1 MQTHNERV
9 NPYVGPRAFQ
19 TGEKLYG
26 RDREIRQLADLLV
39 AERIVLLHSPSGA
52 GKTSM
57 IRAGLIPQLEGQ
69 GFYFLPVVRVNQ
81 EPPATNG
88 AGEVNRYVYSVLLSL
103 EEEVENPDEQLS
115 PEELQSMTIRDY
127 LARRAER
134 HLQAQ
139 PEGAFAYREES
150 EQDEIL
156 IFDQFEEILTI
167 NPSDRAG
174 KEAFFEQLG
183 EALRDRQ
190 VWALFSMRED
200 YMAALA
206 PYHRPV
212 PTRFHI
218 TYRLDLLGTQAAMQA
233 IQAPARSQGV
243 TFVDTAAH
251 RLVDDLRKIQM
262 QRPDGSLQEVPGLYV
277 EPVQL
282 QVVCYRLWG
291 HLAPD
296 DIEITEA
303 DLAEVGDVNTS
314 LAEYYGERVA
324 AVAAAT
330 GVRERAIREWFQREL
345 ITEQGIRSQV
355 IMGQE
360 TSGGLSNAAIRQLED
375 AHLVRGEKRRGVTWF
390 ELAHDRLVDPVSSSN
405 TTWFYEHLSPLQR
418 QAGLWQAENRPERL
432 LLRGGAL
439 DEAEQWA
446 QAHAAE
452 LNATE
457 QDFLEAS
464 RKARQRE
471 VEEQERQKQAVKLE
485 EQARLARKLRQRLVL
500 ASIAAVVALLFF
512 AAAAYFGYD
521 ASLQRDNAATNA
533 AIAQSASTQ
542 AVGNAITAEANAD
555 LANAAS
561 TQASLERATA
571 LAASTQA
578 VAGQT
583 TAVAA
588 EATSAY
594 NADVAQEQSIIA
606 QEQAQLAQSRQLAS
620 QSLGYLGSINQPA
633 ISPLL
638 AAQAYNTTHTNEA
651 LGAMLYNIQLGL
663 SESIVDNSGPL
674 PVQNNSVYSVAISPD
689 GQHMAWGLAEGTVDY
704 WNLQTNQIEAKRQP
718 HQDKVFSMTF
728 SPDGRYLISG
738 GNEGYIVIFDTEN
751 QTDLSTTN
759 LFAPIFSLAVS
770 PDGTRVAATR
780 STDIIILDIS
790 DPANPEQVQ
799 ELQGINSAVLAVSWS
814 PDGTRLASGGRDN
827 IVRVWELDKGSAI
840 RVLEEHTGEIRGL
853 AWSPDSRLLAS
864 SGSDG
869 QVIVWDVNNGV
880 AAGNPLTSDVFD
892 FFYGVSFSSDGRFL
906 AAGQG
911 NGTIRV
917 WKWPSGELFQ
927 AIQAHDGVVYSVA
940 FSPQPGTT
948 QLASGGQD
956 GRIGLYT
963 INVQDPLGQD
973 ITPQGLN
980 GEVLDIRLID
990 DDSRLLAVAAPNGV
1004 EIQEMSG
1011 GELNFRTNFAGLFN
1025 AAAFSPQGDKI
1036 LLGAVDGFVVLAD
1049 TVSGGVETR
1058 FPAKRAEITS
1068 LYYFPDGDRTAVAT
1082 GQSQVVGSA
1091 VDDADLGQINL
1102 YDLNSGEAIGA
1113 PIVTGMMVTALAYDS
1128 QANRLVVGQE
1138 DGQIRFWDL
1147 DSGEETGLP
1156 LDQHNSP
1163 VTSLAIFEDG
1173 RLLASGGADRK
1184 LVLTDLHTSQALGP
1198 ALLGANS
1205 DLSALTFTPDG
1216 TWLYSGTSAAHML
1229 LWDTDPES
1237 WKARVCK
1244 QAGRNLTPN
1253 EWLQFM
1259 PSDQP
1264 YEKTCPEF
1272 TLEPFLFQIAG
1283 TVILESLKLV
1293 IPSS

>member
-1 MQTHNERV
+1 METHNERL

-52 GKTSM
+52 GKTSL
-57 IRAGLIPQLEGQ
+57 IRAGLIPYLEGQ
-69 GFYFLPVVRVNQ
+69 GFTFLPVVRVNQ
-81 EPPATNG
+81 EPPQVNG
-88 AGEVNRYVYSVLLSL
+88 AAEVNRYVYSVLLSL
-103 EEEVENPDEQLS
+103 EEEVEDPKEQLS
-115 PEELQSMTIRDY
+115 AEELRGMTIRDY
-127 LARRAER
+127 LVRRAER
-134 HLQAQ
+134 RLQAQ
-139 PEGAFAYREES
+139 PESAFAYREERD
-150 EQDEIL
+150 QDEIL
-156 IFDQFEEILTI
+156 IFDQFEEILTL
-167 NPSDRAG
+167 NPSDRDG
-174 KEAFFEQLG
+174 KEEFFEQLG

-206 PYHRPV
+206 PYQRPV
-212 PTRFHI
+212 PTRFHT

-243 TFVDTAAH
+243 TFADTAAR
-251 RLVDDLRKIQM
+251 RLVDDLRKVQM
-262 QRPDGSLQEVPGLYV
+262 QRPDGSLQEIPGLYV

-296 DIEITEA
+296 DKEITEA

-324 AVAAAT
+324 AAAAAT
-330 GVRERAIREWFQREL
+330 GVRERDIREWFQREL

-360 TSGGLSNAAIRQLED
+360 TSGGLPNPAIRQMED

-390 ELAHDRLVDPVSSSN
+390 ELAHDRLVDPVRTSN
-405 TTWFYEHLSPLQR
+405 TAWFYEHLSPLQR
-418 QAGLWQAENRPERL
+418 QASLWQAENRPERL
-432 LLRGGAL
+432 LLRGAAME
-439 DEAEQWA
+439 EAEEWA

-452 LNATE
+452 LTTTE

-471 VEEQERQKQAVKLE
+471 LEEQERQKQAVKLE
-485 EQARLARKLRQRLVL
+485 EQARLASKLRQRLVL

-533 AIAQSASTQ
+533 AIAQAASTQ
-542 AVGNAITAEANAD
+542 AVGNAITAEANAE

-561 TQASLERATA
+561 TQASIERATA

-594 NADVAQEQSIIA
+594 NAAEAQKQSVIA
-606 QEQAQLAQSRQLAS
+606 QEQARLAQSRQLAS
-620 QSLGYLGSINQPA
+620 QSLGYLGSTNQPA

-638 AAQAYNTTHTNEA
+638 AAQAYNTTDTNEA
-651 LGAMLYNIQLGL
+651 LSAMLYNIQLGL

-674 PVQNNSVYSVAISPD
+674 PVQNNSVYSVALSPD

-704 WNLQTNQIEAKRQP
+704 WNLQTNQIEVKRQP
-718 HQDKVFSMTF
+718 HQDKVFAMAF
-728 SPDGRYLISG
+728 SQDGRYLVSG
-738 GNEGYIVIFDTEN
+738 GNEGNVVIFDTET
-751 QTDLSTTN
+751 QTDVSTTN
-759 LFAPIFSLAVS
+759 LFAPIFSLAIS

-780 STDIIILDIS
+780 STDILILDIS

-799 ELQGINSAVLAVSWS
+799 ELLGVSSAVLAISWS

-840 RVLEEHTGEIRGL
+840 RVLEEHTGEIQGL
-853 AWSPDSRLLAS
+853 AWSPDSRMLAS

-880 AAGNPLTSDVFD
+880 PAGDPLTSEVFD
-892 FFYGVSFSSDGRFL
+892 FFYGVSFSADGRFL

-911 NGTIRV
+911 NGTIQV
-917 WKWPSGELFQ
+917 WKWPSGELLESLPHHQ
-927 AIQAHDGVVYSVA
+927 GVVFSVN
-940 FSPQPGTT
+940 FSPQPGSAR
-948 QLASGGQD
+948 LATGGQD
-956 GRIGLYT
+956 GQIGLFT
-963 INVQDPLGQD
+963 INVQDPLSEEFAPGA
-973 ITPQGLN
+973 LN
-980 GEVLDIRLID
+980 GAVLDIKPLGD
-990 DDSRLLAVAAPNGV
+990 ADLLLASAAPNGV
-1004 EIQEMSG
+1004 ELF
-1011 GELNFRTNFAGLFN
+1011 ELSDTELSFRTNIAGLFS
-1025 AAAFSPQGDKI
+1025 AAAFAPEKDEL
-1036 LLGAVDGFVVLAD
+1036 LLGAVDGFVQLVD
-1049 TVSGGVETR
+1049 TVSAGTVTR
-1058 FPAKRAEITS
+1058 FSGPRNPVTS
-1068 LYYFPDGDRTAVAT
+1068 LLFLPGGERAAVAT
-1082 GQSQVVGSA
+1082 GNSMVVA
-1091 VDDADLGQINL
+1091 RAFTDADLGQVTIYNL
-1102 YDLNSGEAIGA
+1102 STGEPVGE
-1113 PIVTGMMVTALAYDS
+1113 PIVTGVMVTSMAYSEALG
-1128 QANRLVVGQE
+1128 RLITGE
-1138 DGQIRFWDL
+1138 ENGLTRFWNL
-1147 DSGEETGLP
+1147 ETGEETGLP
-1156 LDQHNSP
+1156 AGQHAGP
-1163 VTSLAIFEDG
+1163 VTSLAIDPAG
-1173 RLLASGGADRK
+1173 DILASGGTDRK
-1184 LVLTDLHTSQALGP
+1184 LVLTDLMTAQALGP
-1198 ALLGANS
+1198 ALLGADS
-1205 DLSALTFTPDG
+1205 ALSALSFSPDG
-1216 TWLYSGTSAAHML
+1216 VHLYSGSEAGRL
-1229 LWDTDPES
+1229 LRWDTDPES
-1237 WKARVCK
+1237 WKTRVCQ

-1259 PSDQP
+1259 PADQP

-1272 TLEPFLFQIAG
+1272 TLEVDSLQIIGGVEAQ
-1283 TVILESLKLV
+1283 S
-1293 IPSS
+1293 P